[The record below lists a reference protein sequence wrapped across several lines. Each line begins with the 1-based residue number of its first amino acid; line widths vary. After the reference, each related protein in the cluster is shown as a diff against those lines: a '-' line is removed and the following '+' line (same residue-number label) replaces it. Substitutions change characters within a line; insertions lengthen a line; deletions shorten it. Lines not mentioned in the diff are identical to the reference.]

1 MNKEIKETKFTV
13 RTSQLPPGISDL
25 ITPVSIYLRIRDQF
39 PNTILLESSD
49 YHGNRNS
56 MTYICFD
63 VIANFR
69 LDDDTITM
77 SYPDGEIAEVKNAR
91 EAGLANYLNN
101 FLNSFKDI
109 TKGGAP
115 KKIANGL
122 FGYTSF
128 DAVQYFENISF
139 KNPVSDDCRIPLV
152 NYSFYR
158 YILSINHFNNQL
170 VLLENITD
178 SNKTGTENIETILSN
193 RSLGRFSFKAK
204 NNEASNLSDNEF
216 KEIVRQAKH
225 HCRIG
230 NVFQV
235 VPSRQF
241 SQEFSGDEFNV
252 YRALR
257 SINPSPYLFYFDY
270 GGFKLFGSSP
280 EAQLVIE
287 DEVAHINPIAGTF
300 KRSGDD
306 EKDRELAI
314 ELSNDTKENAEHV
327 MLVDLARNDLSRNSD
342 EIKVKTYREVQFYSH
357 VIHLVS
363 EVTGK
368 LEPGYNPIQVFG
380 DCFPAGTLS
389 GAPKYKAM
397 ELIDQFE
404 NRNRGYYGGALGY
417 LGFNGEINHAI
428 MIRSFLSKGN
438 RLFYQAG
445 AGVVDASVEENEL
458 KEVNNKLGALK
469 QAIRQAEKI

>member
-1 MNKEIKETKFTV
+1 MNKIQQETRFDTQI
-13 RTSQLPPGISDL
+13 RHLPAGVSDL
-25 ITPVSIYLRIRDQF
+25 ITPVSIYLRIRDKF
-39 PNTILLESSD
+39 PNAILLESSD
-49 YHGNRNS
+49 YHGDRNS

-63 VIANFR
+63 VISKIK
-69 LDDDTITM
+69 LEDDII
-77 SYPDGEIAEVKNAR
+77 SISFPDGNIQEVKNAR
-91 EAGLANYLNN
+91 EEGLTEYLNDY
-101 FLNSFKDI
+101 LGSFKN
-109 TKGGAP
+109 TANNQEV
-115 KKIANGL
+115 KKYANGV

-128 DAVQYFENISF
+128 DAVQYFENIQF
-139 KNPVSDDCRIPLV
+139 KNQPREDCRIPLI

-158 YILSINHFNNQL
+158 FILSINHFNNQL
-170 VLLENITD
+170 VLVENIVEGD
-178 SNKTGTENIETILSN
+178 ESRFHEIETILAN
-193 RSLGRFSFKAK
+193 RSLGIFQFKAK
-204 NNEASNLSDNEF
+204 NNESSNLSDEEF
-216 KEIVRQAKH
+216 MEIVSKAKH

-230 NVFQV
+230 NVFQM
-235 VPSRQF
+235 VPSRQY
-241 SQEFSGDEFNV
+241 SQEFNGDEFNV

-280 EAQLVIE
+280 EAQIVIE
-287 DEVAHINPIAGTF
+287 EGIARINPIAGTF
-300 KRSGDD
+300 KRTGND
-306 EKDRELAI
+306 EEDRELAI
-314 ELSNDTKENAEHV
+314 QLSGDEKENAEHV

-363 EVTGK
+363 EVTGRMK
-368 LEPGYNPIQVFG
+368 EDYNPIKVFG

-397 ELIDQFE
+397 ELIDMLE
-404 NRNRGYYGGALGY
+404 NRNRGYYGGALGFF
-417 LGFNGEINHAI
+417 GFNGEINHAI

-445 AGVVDASVEENEL
+445 AGVVDASVEEKEL

-469 QAIRQAEKI
+469 QAIKMAEEI